1 MIWTSGVKTWLK
13 LAKKGYWVNGTA
25 DSLGEEDPKV
35 SNLTNNRK
43 WVKFTHSQ
51 VKGKYFKNPNIPEN
65 AKILSTYKLKPLSIN
80 EDLSKKT
87 HFYWM
92 SGSAF
97 KLALD
102 NYPEI
107 IQSQHACGPG
117 NTYKYIKKYIKDD
130 NLNILL
136 GYEDALGIV
145 ERSGEDDENL

>member
-1 MIWTSGVKTWLK
+1 MSEQSDHNFLVDKYGTEDEEVVLPRSLFDYIVYNLDDSNKT
-13 LAKKGYWVNGTA
+13 
-25 DSLGEEDPKV
+25 
-35 SNLTNNRK
+35 
-43 WVKFTHSQ
+43 
-51 VKGKYFKNPNIPEN
+51 NPC
-65 AKILSTYKLKPLSIN
+65 KILSTYKLKPLSIN